1 MEYRHGKVEIRMWPD
16 FSKAHIRQVIANV
29 RPEDREELAEYGFKA
44 DELINRLFEI
54 VGSTPV
60 SYMVFRK
67 GEPVFMFGLT
77 FQHRHAAMLWG
88 FGTRDTPKV
97 IPAVTRYVQRQWL
110 QDVHTGGV
118 RRIEARVP
126 TTSTGSIR
134 WLNSCGMRP
143 ECRLDGLTT
152 GETPVIQLSYTWS
165 ANNGSYNGNGDR
177 GVGLAQ

>member
-1 MEYRHGKVEIRMWPD
+1 MEYRHGKVAIRMWPD
-16 FSKAHIRQVIANV
+16 FSKDDIRHIIANV
-29 RPEDREELAEYGFKA
+29 RPEDKEELAEYGYASA

-54 VGSTPV
+54 AGSTPV
-60 SYMVFRK
+60 AYIAYHNDV
-67 GEPVFMFGLT
+67 PVFMFGLT
-77 FQHRHAAMLWG
+77 MQLKHSAMLWG
-88 FGTRDTPKV
+88 FGTKATPKV

-143 ECRLDGLTT
+143 EARLDGLTT
-152 GETPVIQLSYTWS
+152 GKTPVIQLSYTWS
-165 ANNGSYNGNGDR
+165 ANNGSYGN
-177 GVGLAQ
+177 VGLA